1 MKLYIVC
8 LCVLTLLFQVHG
20 ARYALLAGRN
30 DGGSSVE
37 PLKYAQSDAHQL
49 ANLLTSSGGFTTTD
63 IELLS
68 SPDSAHLL
76 DALNRMKSIAAGAVN
91 DTDNLFI
98 FYYSGHADVNGL
110 LLGEQHFSFDRI
122 YQTLSTITHGV
133 RIGIFDACYSGVVTA
148 FKGGVSADPLYFQ
161 RVQSVK
167 GQVIIASSAAHERAQ
182 ESASLKSSIFTF
194 HLCNGLRGSADISG
208 DKKVTLNE
216 AYQYAYRKTI
226 ETSAL
231 TSGEIQHPVYKF
243 NIQGQGD
250 IILTSFSD
258 KSSGLLF
265 DKNATGKYL
274 VLSDNYLNV
283 FADFY
288 KEKGQEHFIALG
300 PGKYTVIRA
309 YQKDVGTATVS
320 LNGPKTRKVRDNMFA
335 PDFITE
341 SRIKGPPLQEQEK
354 SVSFPIQSI
363 ADFSASAATG
373 ISLKFQKN
381 THPSRN
387 AFLELSGKWIINDH
401 LDFLLDLTG
410 FPTSKDIAVVPGA
423 FFVPVRDRQL
433 QFFTGGG
440 AGFMYDYQS
449 GGSDD
454 AFFLISVQNGVAM
467 QLGKSSMFTVSIP
480 FTIGFDR
487 ETVYRGGLKFS
498 LLLYKKP

>member
-1 MKLYIVC
+1 MKRYRICVC
-8 LCVLTLLFQVHG
+8 IATLLFQAYG

-30 DGGSSVE
+30 DGGRSVG

-49 ANLLTSSGGFTTTD
+49 ADLLTGSGGFLSTD
-63 IELLS
+63 IELLA
-68 SPDSAHLL
+68 SPDSVLL
-76 DALNRMKSIAAGAVN
+76 SDALNRMKNIAAGAVN
-91 DTDNLFI
+91 DSDNLFI
-98 FYYSGHADVNGL
+98 FYYSGHADANGL

-122 YQTLSTITHGV
+122 YQTLSAITHGV

-148 FKGGVSADPLYFQ
+148 FKGGTTADPLYFQ

-216 AYQYAYRKTI
+216 VYQYAYRKTI

-250 IILTSFSD
+250 IVLTSFSD

-265 DKNATGKYL
+265 DKNSIGKYL
-274 VLSDNYLNV
+274 ILSDNYLDV

-288 KEKGQEHFIALG
+288 KDKGQEHFIALG
-300 PGKYTVIRA
+300 PGKYTMIRA
-309 YQKDVGTATVS
+309 YQKEVGTAVVS
-320 LNGPKTRKVRDNMFA
+320 LNGSKIRKVRDNMFA

-341 SRIKGPPLQEQEK
+341 SRIKGPSLQETDKKVISPFQPL
-354 SVSFPIQSI
+354 SN
-363 ADFSASAATG
+363 FSASFGTG
-373 ISLKFQKN
+373 ISLKFREN
-381 THPSRN
+381 APPSRN
-387 AFLELSGKWIINDH
+387 AFLELSGKWYINDH
-401 LDFLLDLTG
+401 LDFFLDLTG
-410 FPTSKDIAVVPGA
+410 YPTSKDIAVIPGA
-423 FFVPVRDRQL
+423 FFVPDRGRRL

-449 GGSDD
+449 GDSDD
-454 AFFLISVQNGVAM
+454 AFFLIAIENGVEM
-467 QLGKSSMFTVSIP
+467 QLGRNSIFSVSVP
-480 FTIGFDR
+480 FSIGFDR
-487 ETVYRGGLKFS
+487 KTVLRSGLKFS
-498 LLLYKKP
+498 LRLYKRP

>member
-1 MKLYIVC
+1 MKRVI
-8 LCVLTLLFQVHG
+8 LCAFIFTLFFQAHG

-30 DGGSSVE
+30 DGGRSVE
-37 PLKYAQSDAHQL
+37 PLKFAQSDAHQL
-49 ANLLTSSGGFTTTD
+49 ADLLTGSGGFMAAD
-63 IELLS
+63 IKLLA
-68 SPDSAHLL
+68 SPDSTRLS
-76 DALNRMKSIAAGAVN
+76 DALNHMRKIAEGAVN
-91 DTDNLFI
+91 DSDNLFI
-98 FYYSGHADVNGL
+98 FYYSGHADENGL

-122 YQTLSTITHGV
+122 YQTLSAITHGV

-148 FKGGVSADPLYFQ
+148 FKGGKGADPLYFQ
-161 RVQSVK
+161 RIQSVK

-208 DKKVTLNE
+208 DKKVTLTE

-250 IILTSFSD
+250 IVLTSFSS

-265 DKNATGKYL
+265 DKNTTGKYL
-274 VLSDNYLNV
+274 VLSENYLDV

-288 KEKGQEHFIALG
+288 KDKGQEHFIALG

-309 YQKDVGTATVS
+309 YQREVGTAAVS
-320 LNGPKTRKVRDNMFA
+320 LNGPKTKRIRDNMLA

-341 SRIKGPPLQEQEK
+341 SRVKGTAIQDTNKAAAIVPIVPL
-354 SVSFPIQSI
+354 SN
-363 ADFSASAATG
+363 FSASIGTG

-381 THPSRN
+381 APPSRN
-387 AFLELSGKWIINDH
+387 AFLELSGKWYINDH
-401 LDFLLDLTG
+401 LDFSLDLTG
-410 FPTSKDIAVVPGA
+410 YPASKDISVVPGA
-423 FFVPVRDRQL
+423 LFVPGRERRF
-433 QFFTGGG
+433 QFFSGGG

-454 AFFLISVQNGVAM
+454 AFFLIAIQNGVVM
-467 QLGKSSMFTVSIP
+467 QLGRNSMFSVTVP
-480 FTIGFDR
+480 FSIGFDSK
-487 ETVYRGGLKFS
+487 TAYRSGLKFS
-498 LLLYKKP
+498 LLLFK

>member
-1 MKLYIVC
+1 VY
-8 LCVLTLLFQVHG
+8 G

-30 DGGSSVE
+30 DGGRSVE

-49 ANLLTSSGGFTTTD
+49 ANLLTGSGGFMSTD

-68 SPDSAHLL
+68 SPDSTLL
-76 DALNRMKSIAAGAVN
+76 SDALNRMKNIAAGAVN
-91 DTDNLFI
+91 DSDNLFI

-122 YQTLSTITHGV
+122 YQTLSSITHGV

-148 FKGGVSADPLYFQ
+148 FKGGISADPLYFQ

-250 IILTSFSD
+250 IVLTSFSD
-258 KSSGLLF
+258 MSSGLLF
-265 DKNATGKYL
+265 DKNTIGKYL
-274 VLSDNYLNV
+274 VLSDNYLDV

-309 YQKDVGTATVS
+309 YQKDVGTATIS
-320 LNGPKTRKVRDNMFA
+320 FNGLKTRKIRDNMFA

-341 SRIKGPPLQEQEK
+341 SRIKGPSLQEQDK
-354 SVSFPIQSI
+354 TASAPFQSL
-363 ADFSASAATG
+363 ANFSASAGTG

-387 AFLELSGKWIINDH
+387 AFLELSGKWVINDH
-401 LDFLLDLTG
+401 LDFFLDLTG
-410 FPTSKDIAVVPGA
+410 YPTSKDIAVVPGA
-423 FFVPVRDRQL
+423 FFIPVRNRQL

-449 GGSDD
+449 AGSDD
-454 AFFLISVQNGVAM
+454 AFFLIAVQNGVAM
-467 QLGKSSMFTVSIP
+467 QLGKNSAFTVSIP
-480 FTIGFDR
+480 ITIGFDR
-487 ETVYRGGLKFS
+487 EAVYRSGLKFS